1 MTSFCFPVTIV
12 AEQPGVVGLLGQSL
26 KGLDGGLKVLAAN
39 PIIAVIATV
48 TGLFLAFRE
57 SLQKTERGQALLN
70 KASEA
75 FGKILGP
82 IFATIEAVAF
92 PIFEFL

>member
-1 MTSFCFPVTIV
+1 
-12 AEQPGVVGLLGQSL
+12 
-26 KGLDGGLKVLAAN
+26 
-39 PIIAVIATV
+39 V